1 MGNGQ
6 AHKGIWQIEETMVP
20 WMGRTAKYMMLFMT
34 QHFESAGADITP
46 KQWIALRYLMED
58 DGVDQKHLAL
68 ITDRDKTSLTRL
80 ITGMEKRGL
89 VNRVPSDTDKRVNRL
104 FITDKGSRMFRD
116 MVPVVQK
123 AISQMQDGISEDD
136 IESVIRVSKA
146 IQANI
151 KRTTTQT
158 LD

>member
-1 MGNGQ
+1 MMNIKAQ
-6 AHKGIWQIEETMVP
+6 KDSWQIEETMVP

-34 QHFESAGADITP
+34 QHFEGAGADLTP
-46 KQWIALRYLMED
+46 KQWIALRYLMDE
-58 DGVDQKHLAL
+58 DGVDQKRLAL

-80 ITGMEKRGL
+80 ITGMEKREL
-89 VNRVPSDTDKRVNRL
+89 VKRVPSDTDKRVNRL
-104 FITDKGSRMFRD
+104 FITEKGSRMFKD
-116 MVPVVQK
+116 MVPVVER
-123 AISQMQDGISEDD
+123 AIEQMQNGISDEDVQ
-136 IESVIRVSKA
+136 SVIRVSKA